1 MLRLVLDR
9 LIFSVLTLLAVGL
22 CLFVLTRSIAGTPA
36 RIVLGTEATDDQ
48 IAAFDA
54 EHGLDQ
60 PVLVQYV
67 RWVGGIV
74 RSFDFGR
81 SLLTGKPVAETLAE
95 SMPITLELV
104 GLSFL
109 FAVIVALPLGILS
122 ACYQGSLADHLTR
135 IVAVLGVSMPGFW
148 LGLMLIRFPAVEF
161 GWFPPGGYVST
172 GDGWGAHFRSLAL
185 PAFTLG
191 IYYIAILSRM
201 TRSGLLEVRGLDY
214 IRTARAMGIGRG
226 RILVYALK
234 NALVPVVSVAAMAFG
249 YMFGWALIVE
259 YLFNMPGMS
268 NGLLTAIT
276 ARDYT
281 LVQAI
286 VLVFTTLFIL
296 SNLLADII
304 NATLNPRLGA
314 TR

>member
-1 MLRLVLDR
+1 MLRLLLDR
-9 LIFSVLTLLAVGL
+9 LVFSVLTLLAVGL

-36 RIVLGTEATDDQ
+36 RIVLGNEATADQ

-60 PVLVQYV
+60 PVFTQYL
-67 RWVGGIV
+67 RWVGSIAGHL
-74 RSFDFGR
+74 DFGR
-81 SLLTGKPVAETLAE
+81 SLLTGKPVTETLAE
-95 SMPITLELV
+95 SMPITLQIV
-104 GLSFL
+104 GFAFL
-109 FAVIVALPLGILS
+109 FAVAVALPLGIVS
-122 ACYQGSLADHLTR
+122 ACYPGSLADHVTR
-135 IVAVLGVSMPGFW
+135 IVSVLGVSMPGFW

-161 GWFPPGGYVST
+161 GWFPPGGYVPVSE
-172 GDGWGAHFRSLAL
+172 GWGPHLQSLVL
-185 PAFTLG
+185 PSFTLG

-226 RILVYALK
+226 RMLVYALK

-259 YLFNMPGMS
+259 YLFNLPGMS

-276 ARDYT
+276 SRDYT

-286 VLVFTTLFIL
+286 VLVFTMLFIL
-296 SNLLADII
+296 SNLVADLI
-304 NATLNPRLGA
+304 NAMLNPRLGVA
-314 TR
+314 R